1 MRKERVLLLHSSNMM
16 DVCVIGAYEK
26 SKRQNIQLRLE
37 VYPRDVTFIPPPISS
52 RRLRPV
58 VFLSHHWWQHAASKK
73 QYK

>member
-1 MRKERVLLLHSSNMM
+1 MR
-16 DVCVIGAYEK
+16 K

-58 VFLSHHWWQHAASKK
+58 VFLCHHWWQHAASKK